1 MGRGRK
7 MDAAGTASKPITLI
21 PAFVVLF
28 FLSFAAHAVA
38 QTSDRDL
45 LERLRELTAEQNW
58 QEVIVLAESARAPS
72 ADLDFYYGTALA
84 QQGRWE
90 DAQRTF
96 SAGARLQP
104 GDKRFP
110 LELAGVAFRR
120 ITFQPAFGKTVIRIT
135 LRWTSQA

>member
-1 MGRGRK
+1 MERGRK
-7 MDAAGTASKPITLI
+7 MDAAGIASKPITLI

-28 FLSFAAHAVA
+28 FLSFAHAVA

-90 DAQRTF
+90 DAQRTC
-96 SAGARLQP
+96 L
-104 GDKRFP
+104 
-110 LELAGVAFRR
+110 LY
-120 ITFQPAFGKTVIRIT
+120 
-135 LRWTSQA
+135 TSDAADD